1 MLPRA
6 LAALACLTL
15 ASPARA
21 ASHLWRFSEFY
32 SSADRKVQFIEMV
45 EIFGSDDETNISE
58 HWYQTNSYNLD
69 HSKLLGRDLP
79 FGTARKNFLVGSR
92 SYELLARGSGL
103 PLPDYVIDDGAI
115 DPAGDTVVWW
125 FYQTKTI
132 PPGLMPTDGVN
143 SIHVTDPMY
152 PSSGYGVAK
161 NSPTNFDGA
170 TGSVVLPRAVP
181 ATSSALRALLGL
193 GIAALL
199 FRALRRSQASP

>member
-1 MLPRA
+1 MLVRA
-6 LAALACLTL
+6 LVALTCLAL

-45 EIFGSDDETNISE
+45 EILGSENETNISE
-58 HWYQTNSYNLD
+58 HWYQTDSYNLD

-79 FGTARKNFLVGSR
+79 YGTARKKFLVGSR

-115 DPAGDTVVWW
+115 DPAGDTIVWW
-125 FYQTKTI
+125 FYQTKSI

-143 SIHVTDPMY
+143 SIHVLDPAL
-152 PSSGYGVAK
+152 PASGYEVRP
-161 NSPTNFDGA
+161 NSPTNFEGV
-170 TGSVVLPRAVP
+170 TGSVVLPPAVP
-181 ATSSALRALLGL
+181 VIPGVLRALLAL
-193 GIAALL
+193 CVAALL
-199 FRALRRSQASP
+199 FHSLRRV